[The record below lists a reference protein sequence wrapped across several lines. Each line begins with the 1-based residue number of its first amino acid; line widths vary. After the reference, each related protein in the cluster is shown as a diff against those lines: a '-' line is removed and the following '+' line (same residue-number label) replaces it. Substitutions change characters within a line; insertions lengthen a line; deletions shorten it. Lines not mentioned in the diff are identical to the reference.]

1 MLKKEQIS
9 KIKIYSDE
17 WHVFRAGRFT
27 SSRAHLFMGESGFT
41 AGTMTY
47 IYQKVGETLTGQI
60 TGSEDE
66 QFEDEQFEDENTSWG
81 LQNEPIALNL
91 FQQVKKVQFMTN
103 QNIIYDLENQF
114 SSTPDAIWTHNESLC
129 EKEYNVST
137 IEVKCPRKY
146 HRYIPLFNCKTPAD
160 LKKFDKKY
168 YWQVIDQGLLCDS
181 AVSYFMCFNP
191 MFPEKSRYNIIEFR
205 KMDLWADYKLLHTR
219 KMQAIK
225 EFNQIRASMV
235 GS

>member
-9 KIKIYSDE
+9 KIKIYTDE
-17 WHVFRAGRFT
+17 WHAFRAGRFT
-27 SSRAHLFMGESGFT
+27 SSKAHLFVGDKGFT
-41 AGTMTY
+41 QGTMTY

-66 QFEDEQFEDENTSWG
+66 QFEDENTAWG
-81 LQNEPIALNL
+81 LQYEPIALGL
-91 FQQVKKVQFMTN
+91 FQHVKQVKYMTN

-114 SSTPDAIWTHNESLC
+114 SSTPDAIWTHNEALNQL
-129 EKEYNVST
+129 EYNVST

-160 LKKFDKKY
+160 LKKFDHKY
-168 YWQVIDQGLLCDS
+168 YWQVIDQALLCDS
-181 AVSYFMCFNP
+181 AVAYFMCFNP

-205 KMDLWADYKLLHTR
+205 KMDLWEDFKLLHSR

-225 EFNQIRASMV
+225 KFNEIRAEMV
-235 GS
+235 DA